1 MQEIVE
7 CVPNISEGRD
17 SEKIA
22 RIIDV
27 VRGMENCAVLGVE
40 PDSDYNRTVITI
52 AGEPSAVQLIP
63 WETIQADLPATVP

>member
-27 VRGMENCAVLGVE
+27 VRDMENCAVLGVE

-52 AGEPSAVQLIP
+52 AGVPSAVQEAAFQLICN
-63 WETIQADLPATVP
+63 TKLK